1 MHDELE
7 LVDQSE
13 LDEGE
18 GQADPAGV
26 QPSTGLRLEL
36 ADAGFEVGGSVRAS
50 GDCRAISAFQS
61 TRSRVWV
68 TTYFLA
74 PSMVRAKGRIQSS
87 TQSAGSPAATGRQAS
102 SIIW

>member
-13 LDEGE
+13 LD
-18 GQADPAGV
+18 
-26 QPSTGLRLEL
+26 
-36 ADAGFEVGGSVRAS
+36 GGVRAGGPPVCNRPPACALACGRWLPRS
-50 GDCRAISAFQS
+50 GGADDLGVPVDAVESL
-61 TRSRVWV
+61 V

-102 SIIW
+102 IIW

>member
-1 MHDELE
+1 M
-7 LVDQSE
+7 
-13 LDEGE
+13 
-18 GQADPAGV
+18 
-26 QPSTGLRLEL
+26 
-36 ADAGFEVGGSVRAS
+36 
-50 GDCRAISAFQS
+50 ISAFQS

>member
-36 ADAGFEVGGSVRAS
+36 ADAGFKVGGADDLGVPVDAV
-50 GDCRAISAFQS
+50 
-61 TRSRVWV
+61 RVWV

-87 TQSAGSPAATGRQAS
+87 TQSARSPAATGRQAS